1 MFHSLKG
8 SANTRCYHCE
18 RLLYYFLL
26 NYYLNLFFIGLT
38 INCLLRW
45 DMTKPAS
52 VSNLILLKFKEVL
65 LLSLLAKHRAFRVLE
80 ANKVL
85 TYFCSN
91 SLQIVPFSPSM
102 YLFIKLYSTM
112 WNGQWKTIKSI
123 SLMLTLIYGFLQN
136 SVRSSMIFL
145 ICLFVPFLLVLQV
158 AWYQI

>member
-91 SLQIVPFSPSM
+91 SLQIVPF
-102 YLFIKLYSTM
+102 LLLCT
-112 WNGQWKTIKSI
+112 
-123 SLMLTLIYGFLQN
+123 SLLNCIPQCVTVNEKQLRAFHL
-136 SVRSSMIFL
+136 
-145 ICLFVPFLLVLQV
+145 CLL
-158 AWYQI
+158 